1 LFLRSCPFIEGDRT
15 FSLIYGSVTGLTR
28 LVLAVPILWWRFS
41 DAHRTWLFSKRIDPR
56 QHLQYAYGSC
66 CMTMAWTDFGCR
78 AIAHPFLPFV
88 FALGL
93 GPTVVRR
100 ALLRPRAEVGV
111 RKAA

>member
-1 LFLRSCPFIEGDRT
+1 
-15 FSLIYGSVTGLTR
+15 
-28 LVLAVPILWWRFS
+28 
-41 DAHRTWLFSKRIDPR
+41 
-56 QHLQYAYGSC
+56 
-66 CMTMAWTDFGCR
+66 MTMAWTDFGCR